1 MQQTEMPSHEKFKI
15 AAMLTIVG
23 GFLDAYTYILRG
35 GVFANAQTGNM
46 VLFSVNL
53 ARGNWVDSTY
63 FLIPIFAFGAGVF
76 ITNILSKKFS
86 NKQFWNFERLIL
98 SSEIIILLIVGF
110 LPLSVPHGI
119 VNVIIS
125 FICSIQF
132 NAFRKVRNMPYASI
146 MCTGNLRSGI
156 DKLIFYFTTKDRHT
170 LKNAFHY
177 FGVIAFFILGAITG
191 TLTTKLLSTYSI
203 WFCCLLLFTVLCMIS
218 TKPKV

>member
-1 MQQTEMPSHEKFKI
+1 MQQAEMPSHEKFKI
-15 AAMLTIVG
+15 AAMLTFVG

-46 VLFSVNL
+46 VLFSVNF

-63 FLIPIFAFGAGVF
+63 FLIPIFAFGSGVF
-76 ITNILSKKFS
+76 VTNVLSKKFS
-86 NKQFWNFERLIL
+86 NKHFWNFERIIL

-110 LPLSVPHGI
+110 LPLSLPHGI
-119 VNVIIS
+119 VNVTVS
-125 FICSIQF
+125 FVCSIQF

-156 DKLIFYFTTKDRHT
+156 DKLLFYFNKKDRSA

-177 FGVIAFFILGAITG
+177 FGIISFFILGAIAG
-191 TLTTKLLSTYSI
+191 TIFTKLLSTYSI
-203 WFCCLLLFTVLCMIS
+203 WFCCLLLFIVLYMIPA
-218 TKPKV
+218 KQKV